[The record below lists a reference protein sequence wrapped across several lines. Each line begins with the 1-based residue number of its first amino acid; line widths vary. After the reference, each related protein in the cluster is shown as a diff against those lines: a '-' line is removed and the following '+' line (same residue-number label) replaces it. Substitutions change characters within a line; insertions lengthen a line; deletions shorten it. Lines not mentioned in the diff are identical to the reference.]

1 MSKRTSHFSKKQMS
15 WIYFILCFISFFVYY
30 KSMKFLQSAFID
42 TTTLYFQSELFDC
55 LVLINA
61 FLLIPIVIYGK
72 KIINIVKKKTIF
84 ILMLLCIIIFILPL
98 FFIKT
103 GIYADSKYVK
113 ELGLLGKEKAVYE
126 YSDIKYVEITLKR
139 GIQYDI
145 VFSDNSNLFLA
156 SYINLTKPFKNDE
169 NLIKFDN
176 LIVDSAGTQEV
187 FLPRGTRWY
196 EDFLNTKEAKDYFLE
211 KAVNQGTQQSV
222 DG

>member
-1 MSKRTSHFSKKQMS
+1 
-15 WIYFILCFISFFVYY
+15 
-30 KSMKFLQSAFID
+30 MKFLQSAFID

-176 LIVDSAGTQEV
+176 LIVDSASTQEV

-196 EDFLNTKEAKDYFLE
+196 ENFLNTKEAKDYFLE
-211 KAVNQGTQQSV
+211 KAVNQGTQQSG

>member
-1 MSKRTSHFSKKQMS
+1 
-15 WIYFILCFISFFVYY
+15 
-30 KSMKFLQSAFID
+30 MKFLQSAFID

-196 EDFLNTKEAKDYFLE
+196 ENFLNTKEAKDYFLE
-211 KAVNQGTQQSV
+211 KAVNQGTQQSG